1 MKTLREINNQIAEL
15 ENEKELVFFSEIKK
29 VFELYPNYSLRLN
42 CSMESNDEGG
52 SEVYMSCIEDLEEI
66 KIDGKTIEVDEDSP
80 FEVKDFLNRLEEIII
95 EMDDDYLY
103 NKLSDGSDIYL
114 NKSTIDNLK

>member
-1 MKTLREINNQIAEL
+1 MTLKEINSKITEL

-66 KIDGKTIEVDEDSP
+66 EIDGNTVEVDEDSS
-80 FEVKDFLNRLEEIII
+80 FEVKDFLNRLEEIIP

-103 NKLSDGSDIYL
+103 NKLSDGSNIYL
-114 NKSTIDNLK
+114 NKSAIDNLK